1 MAIRVGALGLLALGV
16 VCTIMFFASP
26 SDATPAKG
34 PVITHKVFFDISIGD
49 EQVGR
54 VVIGLFGKV
63 LLLLFPLEDFKNH
76 LWSIMDYD
84 CNQDD
89 FIWISL

>member
-1 MAIRVGALGLLALGV
+1 MAIRVGALGLLVLGV

-63 LLLLFPLEDFKNH
+63 WLLLS
-76 LWSIMDYD
+76 LWKISKKSFMIMSM
-84 CNQDD
+84 
-89 FIWISL
+89 IAIIVILL